1 MTTQEV
7 LDTYGEAWNE
17 QDEAKRRQLLEACWA
32 DDGTFTDPQS
42 DVAGREALIAHIAE
56 FQSQFAG
63 ARILPTSTA
72 DEHHGMVRFTW
83 RIVAADGST
92 MLDGIDF
99 STLAKDGR
107 IQKTVG
113 FFGPPP
119 NAK

>member
-7 LDTYGEAWNE
+7 LDAYGAAWNE
-17 QDEAKRRQLLEACWA
+17 NDEAKRRQLLETCWA

-42 DVAGREALIAHIAE
+42 DIAGREALVAHIAE
-56 FQSQFAG
+56 FQAQFAG
-63 ARILPTSTA
+63 AQIVPTSSG

-83 RIVAADGST
+83 RITAADGST
-92 MLDGIDF
+92 ILDGIDF
-99 STLAKDGR
+99 TTLAEDGR

-119 NAK
+119 NAE

>member
-7 LDTYGEAWNE
+7 LDTYGDAWNE
-17 QDEAKRRQLLEACWA
+17 KDETKRRQLLEKCWA

-42 DVAGREALIAHIAE
+42 DIAGREALVAHIAE
-56 FQSQFAG
+56 FQAQFDRAQ
-63 ARILPTSTA
+63 IMPTSTA

-83 RIVAADGST
+83 RILAADGST

-99 STLAKDGR
+99 STLAEDGR

-119 NAK
+119 NAN